1 MISLRK
7 TPVKFTCG
15 SENINTQRFL
25 EITILESCSRIL
37 NTDPIKVYFRDKE
50 KANTKLL
57 KIGNSF
63 SLCLKVLPT
72 LLKTIQKYC

>member
-15 SENINTQRFL
+15 KENINTQRFL
-25 EITILESCSRIL
+25 EITKLESCSRIL
-37 NTDPIKVYFRDKE
+37 NTDAIKVYFRDKE
-50 KANTKLL
+50 KAKTKLL

-63 SLCLKVLPT
+63 SLCMKVLQT
-72 LLKTIQKYC
+72 LLKTI